1 MAEEFLLECKLDQP
15 AVLSGRSADVY
26 SLITIKPN
34 VARIGA
40 LMESGEG
47 ASLPAHLIVVVDVSG
62 SMHMLIEP
70 DPNARTLGSSTIE
83 GRSMSEVESSVPSRR
98 MVAVNVVLRLVEQM
112 GPSDRMTLIAFDDQ
126 AHPLARGLGR
136 GRELDDAV
144 RQLVDVGGGGTALG
158 TAFSEVRKSL
168 SRTGASAETQR
179 IVLLT
184 DGEDNE
190 PDKAINEAR
199 QIAEEYHLPI
209 FAFGTGDSRADFLME
224 VCKMTL
230 GGAFDDIRNEREAE
244 DSFQK
249 FFTG

>member
-15 AVLSGRSADVY
+15 AVPSGRSADVY

-83 GRSMSEVESSVPSRR
+83 GRSMSEVESNVPSRR

-144 RQLVDVGGGGTALG
+144 RQLADVGGGGTALG
-158 TAFSEVRKSL
+158 AAFSEVRKSL
-168 SRTGASAETQR
+168 SRAGASKRATSSSATR
-179 IVLLT
+179 SSSTSPARCRPSTSCTSVSSRRCT
-184 DGEDNE
+184 DWPSGG
-190 PDKAINEAR
+190 KASLAGAR
-199 QIAEEYHLPI
+199 RFRLE
-209 FAFGTGDSRADFLME
+209 
-224 VCKMTL
+224 
-230 GGAFDDIRNEREAE
+230 
-244 DSFQK
+244 
-249 FFTG
+249 